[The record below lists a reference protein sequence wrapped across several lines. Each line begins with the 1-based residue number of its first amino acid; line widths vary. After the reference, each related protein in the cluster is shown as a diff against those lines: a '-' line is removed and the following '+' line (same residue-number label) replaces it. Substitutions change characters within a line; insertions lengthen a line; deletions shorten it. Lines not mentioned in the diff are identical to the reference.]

1 MICPRCGKDNP
12 QGARFCMN
20 CRYLLESEEDF
31 QGDEKNSNLAKV
43 IIGVEAV
50 LLIALAVLF
59 GVIGNSMTKPEKILE
74 NYWEAREE
82 GDWNRVYDCLD
93 VSDSEFLTRQMFV
106 NAMRN
111 RAGVDSW
118 SMEGESEEGETKG
131 FTVIYEDTAWD
142 SGKPQ
147 EQVTTLVSKG
157 RNWLFFQNWRVT
169 VEDLTVR
176 DVTFYLPVGS
186 QLELNGQEVSMEGV
200 SDENG
205 TIELQVPQLF
215 SGDYQIKVKKEGM
228 ETYQTNL
235 TLGTDDQGF
244 EYEVILRPSKKLE
257 TELVERSGA
266 ALQMILQNAL
276 SGKDF
281 GTVSELF
288 SETAIESGEVSEQ
301 YNEIKDI
308 RSDGRIEEVTFFEIY
323 ELEGELSPDQTGVA
337 GQVFMEMEG
346 QGKKHYVSE
355 FMGVLSQ
362 DISEGNLK
370 LSFDFVEEN
379 GQWRL
384 NSMPIT
390 EEDIRYI

>member
-1 MICPRCGKDNP
+1 M
-12 QGARFCMN
+12 
-20 CRYLLESEEDF
+20 
-31 QGDEKNSNLAKV
+31 
-43 IIGVEAV
+43 
-50 LLIALAVLF
+50 AVLF
-59 GVIGNSMTKPEKILE
+59 GVIGNSMTKREKILE

-244 EYEVILRPSKKLE
+244 E
-257 TELVERSGA
+257 
-266 ALQMILQNAL
+266 
-276 SGKDF
+276 
-281 GTVSELF
+281 
-288 SETAIESGEVSEQ
+288 
-301 YNEIKDI
+301 
-308 RSDGRIEEVTFFEIY
+308 
-323 ELEGELSPDQTGVA
+323 
-337 GQVFMEMEG
+337 
-346 QGKKHYVSE
+346 
-355 FMGVLSQ
+355 
-362 DISEGNLK
+362 
-370 LSFDFVEEN
+370 
-379 GQWRL
+379 
-384 NSMPIT
+384 
-390 EEDIRYI
+390 

>member
-1 MICPRCGKDNP
+1 M
-12 QGARFCMN
+12 
-20 CRYLLESEEDF
+20 
-31 QGDEKNSNLAKV
+31 
-43 IIGVEAV
+43 
-50 LLIALAVLF
+50 
-59 GVIGNSMTKPEKILE
+59 
-74 NYWEAREE
+74 
-82 GDWNRVYDCLD
+82 
-93 VSDSEFLTRQMFV
+93 
-106 NAMRN
+106 
-111 RAGVDSW
+111 
-118 SMEGESEEGETKG
+118 
-131 FTVIYEDTAWD
+131 
-142 SGKPQ
+142 
-147 EQVTTLVSKG
+147 
-157 RNWLFFQNWRVT
+157 T

-308 RSDGRIEEVTFFEIY
+308 RSDGRIEGVTFFEIY

-337 GQVFMEMEG
+337 GFYG
-346 QGKKHYVSE
+346 DGRSGKEALRLGIHGSVESGYLRRK
-355 FMGVLSQ
+355 
-362 DISEGNLK
+362 LK
-370 LSFDFVEEN
+370 VE
-379 GQWRL
+379 L
-384 NSMPIT
+384 
-390 EEDIRYI
+390 